1 MEQTLNP
8 PAEESIFSEEEF
20 SMEGYDKHIRN
31 ARILLFVIG
40 GLSLL
45 ALMYVL
51 PLDGSFQK
59 LFMLIWTLAFA
70 GAFVAL
76 GFWTKKKPYT
86 ALLVALILFL
96 AIQVLSVIGDPASI
110 MQGWIFKIIIVVM
123 LINGL
128 RNARESQRMMEAFG
142 RNKRN

>member
-1 MEQTLNP
+1 MEQTPNP

-31 ARILLFVIG
+31 ARILLFVIA

-51 PLDGSFQK
+51 PLDGSFEK
-59 LFMLIWTLAFA
+59 IFMLVWVLAFA

-86 ALLVALILFL
+86 ALLVALILFI
-96 AIQVLSVIGDPASI
+96 AIQVLSAIGDPASLL
-110 MQGWIFKIIIVVM
+110 QGWVFKIIIIVM

-128 RNARESQRMMEAFG
+128 RNAKESQRMMETFG
-142 RNKRN
+142 RNKGK

>member
-1 MEQTLNP
+1 
-8 PAEESIFSEEEF
+8 
-20 SMEGYDKHIRN
+20 MEGYDKHIRN
-31 ARILLFVIG
+31 ARILLFVIA

-51 PLDGSFQK
+51 PLDGSFEK
-59 LFMLIWTLAFA
+59 IFMLVWVLAFA

-86 ALLVALILFL
+86 ALLVALILFI
-96 AIQVLSVIGDPASI
+96 AIQVLSAIGDPASLL
-110 MQGWIFKIIIVVM
+110 QGWVFKIIIIVM

-128 RNARESQRMMEAFG
+128 RNAKESQRMMETFG
-142 RNKRN
+142 RNKGK

>member
-1 MEQTLNP
+1 MEQTPNP

-31 ARILLFVIG
+31 ARILLFVIA

-45 ALMYVL
+45 ALIYVL
-51 PLDGSFQK
+51 PLDGSFEK
-59 LFMLIWTLAFA
+59 IFMLIWVLAFA

-86 ALLVALILFL
+86 ALLVALILFIV
-96 AIQVLSVIGDPASI
+96 IQVLSAIADPASI
-110 MQGWIFKIIIVVM
+110 MQGWVFKIIIVVM

-128 RNARESQRMMEAFG
+128 RNARESQRMMETFG
-142 RNKRN
+142 RNKGK